1 MIKRSHIRHFLAVVE
16 TGSFTQAAHRIRVTQ
31 PTLSL
36 GIAELERLVRAQLFV
51 RTRKRIGLTDAGAHF
66 LPIARDLERGFR
78 QADAFGRG
86 EADDWPQLKLG
97 VIRSI
102 SADLLETVVAAL
114 AAEFSIELIEGTDS
128 ELRAALASHRIH
140 LALGV
145 IGGETAGA
153 VPLLEEP
160 FVMLVPEGRALPSR
174 VRPEDLAAEV
184 MILRRG
190 CESLDETSRF
200 FTRHDVRP
208 RFALRSD
215 SDERCIRMV
224 AAGLGMTTAPLS
236 LRGLG
241 TRPIVVTGYDL
252 RRVIGFRCETDWLAE
267 AQAPFERAVAT
278 ILDRLARPD
287 GPFREAGTIERH
299 GDHLVIEPT

>member
-36 GIAELERLVRAQLFV
+36 GIAELERLVQAQLFV
-51 RTRKRIGLTDAGAHF
+51 RTRKRIGLTDAGTHF

-78 QADAFGRG
+78 LADSFGRG

-102 SADLLETVVAAL
+102 AAGLLETIIGEL
-114 AAEFSIELIEGTDS
+114 SREFSIELIEGTDP
-128 ELRAALASHRIH
+128 ELRAALGSKRIH

-145 IGGETAGA
+145 VGDTPEA
-153 VPLLEEP
+153 VSLFDEP
-160 FVMLVPEGRALPSR
+160 FVMLVPQDRDLPSP

-236 LRGLG
+236 LRGPG
-241 TRPIVVTGYDL
+241 TRPIAVTGYDL
-252 RRVIGFRCETDWLAE
+252 RRVIGFRAEPDWLAE
-267 AQAPFERAVAT
+267 TEAPFKRAVAS
-278 ILDRLARPD
+278 IRERLSASLSRI
-287 GPFREAGTIERH
+287 GRIVSETHHI
-299 GDHLVIEPT
+299 VIEA